1 MSLTPVLLMLL
12 THCTGVDP
20 QLMLH
25 QPPFASSSLGTTI
38 HLTCTLSSDYN
49 IGVYRIYCSSPQRLL
64 FQDPEICFTDP
75 RFPLHPSP
83 PGAGT
88 RCWTDGF
95 WSSPQS
101 PEPVFGSGTQLT
113 VLGQPKASPLVTLF
127 PPSPVELQANKATLA
142 CLMNDFYPRTV
153 MVAWKEDD
161 IIITEGVETTQSS
174 KQSNNKYMAS
184 SYLML
189 TPDKW
194 KSGSRYTCHVT
205 HEGRTIEK
213 SVSHVECS

>member
-1 MSLTPVLLMLL
+1 MVHTASFALEKLLSAQRCGVVLGLL
-12 THCTGVDP
+12 
-20 QLMLH
+20 LL
-25 QPPFASSSLGTTI
+25 ALALGTQ
-38 HLTCTLSSDYN
+38 
-49 IGVYRIYCSSPQRLL
+49 GLL
-64 FQDPEICFTDP
+64 FPRAAPQNRAVDLSARARSSWSRLWSLWG

-95 WSSPQS
+95 WSAPQS

-127 PPSPVELQANKATLA
+127 PPSPEELQANKATLA
-142 CLMNDFYPRTV
+142 CLMNDFYPGTV

-161 IIITEGVETTQSS
+161 IIITEGVETTQPS